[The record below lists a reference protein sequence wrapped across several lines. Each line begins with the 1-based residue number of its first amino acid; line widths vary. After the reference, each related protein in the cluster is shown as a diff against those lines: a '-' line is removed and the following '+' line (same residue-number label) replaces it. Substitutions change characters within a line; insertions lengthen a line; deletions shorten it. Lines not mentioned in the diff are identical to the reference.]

1 MKLITDEQIARF
13 LATEVLGWTYYGG
26 STMSV
31 PIWRGEDGTGM
42 PVAMW
47 RPCADLNQAF
57 MVLLKAEAYKALW
70 SWQIEGIGRIY
81 TRVVRQDGELIDT
94 GFNDR
99 TPAAVARAICVALCR
114 AYGAE
119 AEG

>member
-57 MVLLKAEAYKALW
+57 MVLLKHGFFRVGLGLVEIKAKDGILW
-70 SWQIEGIGRIY
+70 VDSG
-81 TRVVRQDGELIDT
+81 D
-94 GFNDR
+94 
-99 TPAAVARAICVALCR
+99 TPAAIARAICVAVCR
-114 AYGAE
+114 VYGAE
-119 AEG
+119 VE